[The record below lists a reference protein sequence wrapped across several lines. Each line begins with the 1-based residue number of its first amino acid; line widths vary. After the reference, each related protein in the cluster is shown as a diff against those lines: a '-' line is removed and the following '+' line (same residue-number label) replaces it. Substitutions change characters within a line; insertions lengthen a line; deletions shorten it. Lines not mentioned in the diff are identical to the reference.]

1 MILADV
7 TKIIIETISYIAG
20 ITIAISAIPQI
31 LLIIKTKS
39 VKDVSLFTALLLTI
53 GDFCWMIYGIYIN
66 SWSMIIFDSF
76 GGALYLIV
84 SVLKIIDIIK
94 YKKDNKIAERVEK
107 EFEKDPTTYS
117 IDEVKEMFNLED
129 DNNAS

>member
-1 MILADV
+1 MILADI

-94 YKKDNKIAERVEK
+94 SKKQTKR
-107 EFEKDPTTYS
+107 
-117 IDEVKEMFNLED
+117 EV
-129 DNNAS
+129 A

>member
-1 MILADV
+1 MIFADV

-39 VKDVSLFTALLLTI
+39 VRDVSLFTALLLTI
-53 GDFCWMIYGIYIN
+53 GDFCWMIYGIYIH

-84 SVLKIIDIIK
+84 SVLKIIDIIIL
-94 YKKDNKIAERVEK
+94 KKQTKR
-107 EFEKDPTTYS
+107 
-117 IDEVKEMFNLED
+117 EV
-129 DNNAS
+129 A